1 MGRPT
6 IDASSVSSTQ
16 VSEAAPLPPLPQY
29 FIDFDVKITSSFLGK
44 KVIFERRQFV
54 LTGQKLQVCRD
65 AKPTHS
71 FSARDITIEHLSGYL
86 YRLKGKPWQ
95 RLVLSSPSASRL
107 ERFRHVLDLAA
118 KTRQW
123 TPPKDDVM
131 TRLVQVATEIVEAE
145 AAAPSNPSPDK
156 YYSSFPIPPDK
167 GISTVTVAQV
177 QAHLAEK
184 FAMYQFQGKC
194 TNMVQVYSHLVDLEA
209 EYRAD
214 PTVNNF
220 AHTVHR
226 LHPVKYKTW
235 CRRDTTHR
243 VPLKEILSKCPFP
256 QCGNTFAIEM
266 MYKFHIKGESLH
278 HNSGNTPPDGNVK
291 TFMDELHARMREQA
305 PNASHEGVKEL
316 QSKVRD
322 KGQKHFNPHN
332 FGSFE
337 LDLVLAM
344 IRQLD
349 FVNKTCA
356 HMEYWNNPT
365 VIQASIIR
373 YHKFMHPHKTKAH
386 DSLQVPTAD
395 IDLVW
400 HTHMTDHDK
409 KYDAFVRSQN
419 CLIDHDDTL
428 GTMSLDRGYSEVFYD
443 WLSTYDDAER
453 LNQAPSRDCR
463 FYGVDE
469 PFPIQALP
477 YAAAVVPDKLA
488 VDVSQ
493 KPFPN
498 NLSVYLTVIGT
509 PVTDGRVRLQYSRQS
524 YIMG

>member
-243 VPLKEILSKCPFP
+243 EHGKNHHGS
-256 QCGNTFAIEM
+256 
-266 MYKFHIKGESLH
+266 

>member
-44 KVIFERRQFV
+44 KVIVERRQFV

-266 MYKFHIKGESLH
+266 MYKFHIKGESLQCNRCGRMIAPTTH
-278 HNSGNTPPDGNVK
+278 RIAAFIADAPQFVEHGKNHHGSHNSGNTPPDGNVK

-409 KYDAFVRSQN
+409 N
-419 CLIDHDDTL
+419 
-428 GTMSLDRGYSEVFYD
+428 
-443 WLSTYDDAER
+443 AER

>member
-1 MGRPT
+1 MGP
-6 IDASSVSSTQ
+6 
-16 VSEAAPLPPLPQY
+16 APLPPLPQY
-29 FIDFDVKITSSFLGK
+29 FIDFDVKITSGFLGK

-71 FSARDITIEHLSGYL
+71 FSARDITIEHLSGHL

-177 QAHLAEK
+177 QAHLAEM

-226 LHPVKYKTW
+226 LHPVKYIKATSGKYF
-235 CRRDTTHR
+235 RRKS
-243 VPLKEILSKCPFP
+243 VKEAFSKCPHP
-256 QCGNTFAIEM
+256 GCRQAIPIES
-266 MYKFHIKGESLH
+266 MYKTHVKGETITCGHCEKKITPATCRIAAFIEDAPEFSVESTLK
-278 HNSGNTPPDGNVK
+278 GTTTTLTVVTPPMPEDGDLNK
-291 TFMDELHARMREQA
+291 FMADLKARIREQA
-305 PNASHEGVKEL
+305 PHASRKGLEDLKSVVRRKVYEHLSPEGYEHHSWRL
-316 QSKVRD
+316 
-322 KGQKHFNPHN
+322 GLG
-332 FGSFE
+332 FGPCDDPSAR
-337 LDLVLAM
+337 LCQQDLRSCGVL
-344 IRQLD
+344 
-349 FVNKTCA
+349 
-356 HMEYWNNPT
+356 E
-365 VIQASIIR
+365 
-373 YHKFMHPHKTKAH
+373 
-386 DSLQVPTAD
+386 
-395 IDLVW
+395 
-400 HTHMTDHDK
+400 
-409 KYDAFVRSQN
+409 
-419 CLIDHDDTL
+419 
-428 GTMSLDRGYSEVFYD
+428 
-443 WLSTYDDAER
+443 
-453 LNQAPSRDCR
+453 PSNGD
-463 FYGVDE
+463 
-469 PFPIQALP
+469 
-477 YAAAVVPDKLA
+477 
-488 VDVSQ
+488 
-493 KPFPN
+493 
-498 NLSVYLTVIGT
+498 
-509 PVTDGRVRLQYSRQS
+509 
-524 YIMG
+524 

>member
-44 KVIFERRQFV
+44 KVIVERRQFV

-266 MYKFHIKGESLH
+266 MYKFHIK
-278 HNSGNTPPDGNVK
+278 DGNVK

-409 KYDAFVRSQN
+409 N
-419 CLIDHDDTL
+419 
-428 GTMSLDRGYSEVFYD
+428 
-443 WLSTYDDAER
+443 AER